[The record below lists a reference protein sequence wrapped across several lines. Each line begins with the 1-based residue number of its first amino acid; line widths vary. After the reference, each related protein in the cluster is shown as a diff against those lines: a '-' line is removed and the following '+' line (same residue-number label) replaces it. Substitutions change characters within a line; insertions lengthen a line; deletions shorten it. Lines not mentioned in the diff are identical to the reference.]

1 MGKCENA
8 FGEVGIKTTRYKK
21 MTGKL
26 NNISDYCVFLAYP
39 ERHPS
44 DRYRVLD
51 LKTKTIMVTL
61 MQSGPNRPRNSKI
74 PRSSKTKA

>member
-1 MGKCENA
+1 MKVLSL
-8 FGEVGIKTTRYKK
+8 FVEVGIQTSRYKN
-21 MTGKL
+21 MIEKL
-26 NNISDYCVFLAYP
+26 NNNSDYCIFLAYP